1 MRFSSQIITTGNA
14 FAPSQAL
21 TFRSMDYIAD
31 HSYELHLF
39 VEASAED
46 N

>member
-1 MRFSSQIITTGNA
+1 MHISSQIISTGNA
-14 FAPSQAL
+14 FTPSQTL